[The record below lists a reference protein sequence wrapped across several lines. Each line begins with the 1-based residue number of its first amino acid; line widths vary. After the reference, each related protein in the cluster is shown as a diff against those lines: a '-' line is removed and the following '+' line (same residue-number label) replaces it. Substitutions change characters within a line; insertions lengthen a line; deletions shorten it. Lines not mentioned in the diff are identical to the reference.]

1 MQLVVFLKSKFF
13 AAAIYSFISCDA
25 PKCTKPSKWVS
36 NINKGIETA
45 SDNWGKQIDNINIF
59 TGISSSLA
67 KKGKQINDSIKS
79 GFGTAFNAENQPQE
93 FEYEGTSTAEILN
106 NVDDITGGNLSGNV
120 EDKLGSIE
128 AAISTMP
135 LLGGKNS
142 IFNACDPNS
151 IGGQDDIKTNPG
163 TRAPNCIPP
172 EIRISGNGSGADLL
186 LVVGN
191 NSRIFSVDV
200 IAKGSGYD
208 SDTSI
213 AVVDNSGYGSGAQVI
228 PQIVDGGIDS
238 VIVLNRGYGYCA
250 KNTGIGGVGV
260 GTTGTTGIGITGSGP
275 EGGETG
281 IGTDIYGYVED
292 IFITR
297 PGRSYDEDDK
307 VKICSVGVCT
317 YVRIETT
324 PWGGIG
330 NVIWNPWDREMQEP
344 PEITVES
351 DTGFGAEFIPRMRY
365 SVQSTSDIVRPL
377 IGITT
382 VVDCPTTDHQ

>member
-1 MQLVVFLKSKFF
+1 MTV
-13 AAAIYSFISCDA
+13 
-25 PKCTKPSKWVS
+25 
-36 NINKGIETA
+36 
-45 SDNWGKQIDNINIF
+45 
-59 TGISSSLA
+59 
-67 KKGKQINDSIKS
+67 
-79 GFGTAFNAENQPQE
+79 E
-93 FEYEGTSTAEILN
+93 F
-106 NVDDITGGNLSGNV
+106 
-120 EDKLGSIE
+120 
-128 AAISTMP
+128 
-135 LLGGKNS
+135 
-142 IFNACDPNS
+142 
-151 IGGQDDIKTNPG
+151 
-163 TRAPNCIPP
+163 
-172 EIRISGNGSGADLL
+172 
-186 LVVGN
+186 
-191 NSRIFSVDV
+191 FSVDV